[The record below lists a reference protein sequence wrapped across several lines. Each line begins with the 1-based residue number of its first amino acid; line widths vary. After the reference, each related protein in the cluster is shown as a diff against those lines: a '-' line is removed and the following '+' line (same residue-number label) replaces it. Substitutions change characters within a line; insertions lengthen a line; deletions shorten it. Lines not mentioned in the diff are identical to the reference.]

1 MAKKEITAYCIARKG
16 NLIVDYLRKIKSESI
31 LALRLDDSDR
41 MSWQDRQKEGFSC
54 IKVIIKIK

>member
-16 NLIVDYLRKIKSESI
+16 NLNVDYLRKTKSESI
-31 LALRLDDSDR
+31 LALRLNDSDR
-41 MSWQDRQKEGFSC
+41 KPWRDHKKNGFSC